1 VIVSPTWGDTARML
15 GRRASRGLAGAA
27 LSGVLLAGCASASSP
42 GAPSP
47 SVSGSAA
54 STSAAPE
61 LVVEMFMPPGVAG
74 SGEKVPVVVLV
85 PGGRWLSA
93 DPAGMEPLA
102 EALAESGS
110 AVVTTTYRT
119 GGDGASFPV
128 PLEDVVCAVDQAT
141 QKVAASG
148 VTPGSV
154 VVVGHSAGAQLAA
167 LAALVGDQYQDGCAS
182 PPVSVDGFVGLA
194 GPYDIVSVADLA
206 TGLLDSSPTEDP
218 DTWRAANPM
227 AQVAARPDL
236 PVLLIHGAADTEVDP
251 SYSKSFAAAL
261 EAAGHEVTLL
271 VLPDVDHFAVAE
283 AANAATPLEKFVAG
297 LAAEN

>member
-1 VIVSPTWGDTARML
+1 
-15 GRRASRGLAGAA
+15 
-27 LSGVLLAGCASASSP
+27 
-42 GAPSP
+42 
-47 SVSGSAA
+47 
-54 STSAAPE
+54 
-61 LVVEMFMPPGVAG
+61 MPPGVAS
-74 SGEKVPVVVLV
+74 SGETVPVVVLV

-93 DPAGMEPLA
+93 DPGGMEPLA

-119 GGDGASFPV
+119 EGDGASFPV

-141 QKVAASG
+141 QKVAESG
-148 VTPGSV
+148 ATPTPV
-154 VVVGHSAGAQLAA
+154 VVVGHSAGAHLAA

-182 PPVSVDGFVGLA
+182 PPVIVDGFVGLA

-206 TGLLDSSPTEDP
+206 TGLFDSTPTEDP

-227 AQVAARPDL
+227 AQVTARPDL
-236 PVLLIHGAADTEVDP
+236 PVLLIHGAADAEVDP
-251 SYSKSFAAAL
+251 SHSTSFAAAL

-283 AANAATPLEKFVAG
+283 AANAAAPLERFVAG
-297 LAAEN
+297 LAAED